1 MARGLVC
8 RTDPHA
14 ASPIPEAVVIA
25 EPQPTPYDLKFRAFG
40 FPVRV
45 HPLFWLAAVLL
56 GSNLLND
63 PDHGVIFLGM
73 WVGVLFVS
81 ILVHELG
88 HGFAYR
94 VFGGDGRLWI
104 YWFGG
109 LAISQTVRPTSKQQI
124 VISLA
129 GPAAGFVLAAIV
141 YFTDMFTDWGHS
153 GVVASEAYRQLI
165 FVNLAWGLVNLL
177 PIIPLDGGW
186 VSREVCG
193 LARLR
198 RSQETA
204 LKISLGTAGL
214 IVAYSLWSMATP
226 WREFYAVMPWWM
238 PRGSLY
244 TAILFGMLAYGNWQ
258 QLQYLGRSN
267 LYWDDPDDDSP
278 PWRRR

>member
-8 RTDPHA
+8 RTDPVA
-14 ASPIPEAVVIA
+14 ASPFPEAAVIA

-56 GSNLLND
+56 GSDLLN
-63 PDHGVIFLGM
+63 HEYGVLFLGI
-73 WVGVLFVS
+73 WVAVLFVS

-94 VFGGDGRLWI
+94 AFGGDGRLWI

-109 LAISQTVRPTSKQQI
+109 LAISQTVRPTPKQQI

-129 GPAAGFVLAAIV
+129 GPAAGFALA
-141 YFTDMFTDWGHS
+141 
-153 GVVASEAYRQLI
+153 GVVYLTNWSGGWGLLSPFAAEAYRQLI
-165 FVNLAWGLVNLL
+165 FVNLVWGLVNLL

-186 VSREVCG
+186 VSRELCG

-198 RSQETA
+198 RAQETA

-214 IVAYSLWSMATP
+214 IVAYSLWCMATP
-226 WREFYAVMPWWM
+226 WQQFYAIMPWWM
-238 PRGSLY
+238 PQGSLY

-258 QLQYLGRSN
+258 QLQFLGRSN
-267 LYWDDPDDDSP
+267 AYWDHPDDDAP